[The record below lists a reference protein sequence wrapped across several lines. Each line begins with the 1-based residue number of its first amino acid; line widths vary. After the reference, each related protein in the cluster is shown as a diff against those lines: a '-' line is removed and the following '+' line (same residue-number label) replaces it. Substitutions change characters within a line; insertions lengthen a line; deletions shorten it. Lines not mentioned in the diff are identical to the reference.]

1 VKKRAVIVTAALAGA
16 FVVSACTALVST
28 AGLSG
33 GPAPSRDGGDG
44 DGGGAADAL
53 LEGAASDAASPTAA
67 SCRALHADDVA
78 APSGVYP
85 LRGSDGGSFTAYCDM
100 DTADG
105 GWTLVTPAMIVEEKR
120 SQDAIAGSVATVDVT
135 HGIDSHGGLTLKVNV
150 LTPNCGAN
158 HSQGADFH
166 SFLVGELDA
175 WKEIRATYEFFGGV
189 SCWNIF
195 GDQGLPDTNVF
206 ALDLTR
212 DLFDLEQNMARA
224 ENGTVL
230 KYSGTTMQCSG
241 ARANFWHD
249 DYTSSR
255 RTARV
260 ALRRASMAKPAGLS
274 IATDCSSTNS
284 WAYTDI
290 FVR

>member
-1 VKKRAVIVTAALAGA
+1 MSKLVVIIAAIVAGA
-16 FVVSACTALVST
+16 FVASACTVLVST
-28 AGLSG
+28 SGLSG
-33 GPAPSRDGGDG
+33 GAGPSGSAETGTN
-44 DGGGAADAL
+44 DASL
-53 LEGAASDAASPTAA
+53 TDAAILATDAAAPTAA
-67 SCRALHADDVA
+67 SCRALHADDST
-78 APSGVYP
+78 APSGAYI
-85 LRGSDGGSFTAYCDM
+85 LRGSDGGAFAAYCDM
-100 DTADG
+100 ETADG
-105 GWTLVTPAMIVEEKR
+105 GWTLVTAAMVIEEKR
-120 SQDAIAGSVATVDVT
+120 SQDLTPSSVATVDVK
-135 HGIDSHGGLTLKVNV
+135 HGTDSHGGLTLNVSV

-158 HSQGADFH
+158 NSQGNDFH
-166 SFLVGELDA
+166 YFIVGELDA
-175 WKEIRATYEFFGGV
+175 WTQIRATYEFFGGV

-195 GDQGLPDTNVF
+195 GDQGLPDTNVA

-224 ENGTVL
+224 ENGAVL
-230 KYSGTTMQCSG
+230 KYTGKTFQCSD
-241 ARANFWHD
+241 AHANFWHD
-249 DYTSSR
+249 DYTSSM